1 MRWMLER
8 QEQKVS
14 KYKKED
20 TVRFCGGGALGATTC
35 QILSDILQRD
45 VVVVKSPQNI
55 GAVGAAACIAV
66 GMKLIPTM
74 KDVKKLIPIQTTYH
88 PNKANKAVYDRNFE
102 VFKNLYKDNK
112 KNFEILNG

>member
-1 MRWMLER
+1 
-8 QEQKVS
+8 
-14 KYKKED
+14 
-20 TVRFCGGGALGATTC
+20 
-35 QILSDILQRD
+35 
-45 VVVVKSPQNI
+45 
-55 GAVGAAACIAV
+55 
-66 GMKLIPTM
+66 MKLIPTM